1 MVFTIQSFIFAVLSL
16 LCILINGI
24 LLWNL
29 ISHPKLITTINMSL
43 AILLGINATLGTF
56 WLVASAL
63 HYSELRLF
71 SCMLSF
77 HTYIMFRS
85 STLTV
90 LVASVFHR
98 GIIVKRG
105 GDISLLAN
113 RKTFIQNSGIL
124 IFILCFTWNLTLCIS
139 LMINPLFPDKFPL
152 ILLCLEDDLDS
163 LKVPEDNLIKARLV
177 DFAVCLLFLFSLIS
191 SHTRIY
197 RFKQC
202 HGASYFSNFRQNIA
216 TVNET
221 LLAAYVKIGFIFL
234 NLLAGFLCVL
244 YIRSGNHFIIYQL
257 FGSLTVVV
265 DCILIP
271 GSWIVSTRKSFP
283 EFWPQT
289 CLEIHSFIVPESETE
304 TRNKMA
310 SVKIPRC
317 PYVDDR
323 DLKEILEHDA
333 MKLHNSRIIFVM
345 QGPEAGCSHWNF

>member
-1 MVFTIQSFIFAVLSL
+1 MVFTIHSFIFTVLSL

-71 SCMLSF
+71 SCMLCF

-139 LMINPLFPDKFPL
+139 LMINPHFPDKFPL
-152 ILLCLEDDLDS
+152 VLLCLENDLDS
-163 LKVPEDNLIKARLV
+163 LKAAEDNLIIARLA
-177 DFAVCLLFLFSLIS
+177 DFAACLLFTFSLCS

-234 NLLAGFLCVL
+234 NLLVGFLCVF
-244 YIRSGNHFIIYQL
+244 YIRSENFFIIYQL
-257 FGSLTVVV
+257 FGNLTVVV
-265 DCILIP
+265 DCIIIP
-271 GSWIVSTRKSFP
+271 ASWIFSTRKSFP
-283 EFWPQT
+283 ELWSGIF
-289 CLEIHSFIVPESETE
+289 LERHDLSVPESVQE
-304 TRNKMA
+304 TRKTKN
-310 SVKIPRC
+310 SVKNPKG

-333 MKLHNSRIIFVM
+333 MKLNHSRIICVM
-345 QGPEAGCSHWNF
+345 PAQEVGCSHWNF